1 MQERE
6 RRAVL
11 STVVEGTT
19 GSISIEV
26 KGFNEVLH
34 YSFDVS
40 QLPTEFL
47 IKLVEAGVKA
57 RFTSVLTGIKDAN
70 TIFTTSKREIDN
82 LNNFKYGVRE
92 SRITKFD
99 DLVVA
104 YALSELADTSDL
116 EVMRTYHAKVAA
128 MSVPERKTLRTVPVI
143 KIQLNNLENIRL
155 ENSL

>member
-6 RRAVL
+6 RRVAL
-11 STVVEGTT
+11 STLVEGTT

-34 YSFDVS
+34 YAFDVA

-70 TIFTTSKREIDN
+70 TIFTTTKREIDN
-82 LNNFKYGVRE
+82 LNNCKYGVRE
-92 SRITKFD
+92 SRIVKFD

-104 YALSELADTSDL
+104 YALSELADTTDL
-116 EVMRTYHAKVAA
+116 DLMRTYHSKVAA
-128 MSVPERKTLRTVPVI
+128 MSVPERRTLRTVPAI
-143 KIQLNNLENIRL
+143 RIQLNNLENVRL
-155 ENSL
+155 SVL